1 MTLHR
6 LISVAM
12 SSENWSLTKE
22 QRNQVV
28 DQTGAN
34 LFNLAFSAEKDLDQL
49 TAAESAQ
56 RLEVEAYASAQAQS
70 TTTTGVRPLKETLLA
85 YVRYRPWGNLWSLNF
100 VRKLAELV
108 VEFVKS
114 FSASTRNGVVESE
127 VRITFLEYAKWR
139 SFDREQGCS
148 ICVEYVSFCRRNL
161 LRNSLIHY
169 SNKAKI
175 FIQYDSIFNRILI
188 LVGGVKY

>member
-1 MTLHR
+1 MVTPHR

-56 RLEVEAYASAQAQS
+56 RLELEAYASAQAQS
-70 TTTTGVRPLKETLLA
+70 TTTTGVRPLTETLLA
-85 YVRYRPWGNLWSLNF
+85 YVR
-100 VRKLAELV
+100 
-108 VEFVKS
+108 
-114 FSASTRNGVVESE
+114 
-127 VRITFLEYAKWR
+127 
-139 SFDREQGCS
+139 
-148 ICVEYVSFCRRNL
+148 
-161 LRNSLIHY
+161 
-169 SNKAKI
+169 
-175 FIQYDSIFNRILI
+175 
-188 LVGGVKY
+188 